1 MDASS
6 PARRR
11 RRLGRLALVFGI
23 VGVAA
28 AVGLMVINEVAP
40 GMSGAARYST
50 APAIDWFTIMLTV
63 GGLLLGAR
71 SHRPADGTR
80 ARAHRSRAVEIRRL
94 TASTLLIGFP

>member
-40 GMSGAARYST
+40 GMSGAARYTT
-50 APAIDWFTIMLTV
+50 APAIDWFTIMLTL
-63 GGLLLGAR
+63 GGLLWGLAVIALPTALVLG
-71 SHRPADGTR
+71 
-80 ARAHRSRAVEIRRL
+80 
-94 TASTLLIGFP
+94 LIVLVRWIFVD

>member
-40 GMSGAARYST
+40 GMTGAARYST

-63 GGLLLGAR
+63 GGLLWGLSVIALPTALVLG
-71 SHRPADGTR
+71 
-80 ARAHRSRAVEIRRL
+80 
-94 TASTLLIGFP
+94 LIVLVRWKFVD